1 MNMLYTHKPNYYFFA
16 HKFVLF
22 LEDYLKSHS
31 TEQQRT
37 SFNLQTIYDL
47 FGHDRAS
54 STTNLEGILNIADEY
69 ALDTDEGQQAL
80 IRAYHVHLDNHVL
93 TLEFNPKAVAC
104 LKGGQTI
111 VSPQAA

>member
-22 LEDYLKSHS
+22 LQDYLKSHPA
-31 TEQQRT
+31 EQKT

-47 FGHDRAS
+47 FSHDRAS

-69 ALDTDEGQQAL
+69 VLETDEGQQAL
-80 IRAYHVHLDNHVL
+80 IDSYHVHLDRHIL
-93 TLEFNPKAVAC
+93 TLEFNPKA
-104 LKGGQTI
+104 LKSLISGTQI
-111 VSPQAA
+111 ARPLAA

>member
-16 HKFVLF
+16 HKLVLF
-22 LEDYLKSHS
+22 LESHLKSHPL
-31 TEQQRT
+31 EKQT

-69 ALDTDEGQQAL
+69 VLETDEGQQSL
-80 IRAYHVHLDNHVL
+80 IRSYHVHLDNHVL
-93 TLEFNPKAVAC
+93 TLEFNPKAVDS
-104 LKGGQTI
+104 LKSGQTI
-111 VSPQAA
+111 VNPKVA

>member
-16 HKFVLF
+16 HKLVLF
-22 LEDYLKSHS
+22 LESYLKNHP
-31 TEQQRT
+31 TQEQT

-47 FGHDRAS
+47 FSHDRAS

-69 ALDTDEGQQAL
+69 VLETNEGQQPL
-80 IRAYHVHLDNHVL
+80 IRDYHVHLDNHVL
-93 TLEFNPKAVAC
+93 TLQFNAKAVAS
-104 LKGGQTI
+104 LKSGQII

>member
-16 HKFVLF
+16 HKLVLF
-22 LEDYLKSHS
+22 LESYLKNHPI
-31 TEQQRT
+31 EQQT

-47 FGHDRAS
+47 FSHDRAS

-69 ALDTDEGQQAL
+69 VLNTDEGQQAL

-93 TLEFNPKAVAC
+93 ALEFNPKAIAS
-104 LKGGQTI
+104 LKAGQSI

>member
-22 LEDYLKSHS
+22 LESYLKNHP
-31 TEQQRT
+31 TEEQT

-47 FGHDRAS
+47 FSHDRAS

-69 ALDTDEGQQAL
+69 VFETEDGLLPL
-80 IRAYHVHLDNHVL
+80 ISKHSVNLKNHVL
-93 TLEFNPKAVAC
+93 SLEFTPQALASLLSGHSLVNPKAA
-104 LKGGQTI
+104 
-111 VSPQAA
+111 

>member
-31 TEQQRT
+31 YEHET

-69 ALDTDEGQQAL
+69 VLETDEGQQSL
-80 IRAYHVHLDNHVL
+80 IRSYHVHLDNHVL
-93 TLEFNPKAVAC
+93 NLEFNTKAVES
-104 LKGGQTI
+104 LKAGQTI

>member
-22 LEDYLKSHS
+22 LESYLKSHP
-31 TEQQRT
+31 TEQQT

-47 FGHDRAS
+47 FSHDRAS

-69 ALDTDEGQQAL
+69 VLETDEGQQSL
-80 IRAYHVHLDNHVL
+80 IQSYHVHLDNHVL
-93 TLEFNPKAVAC
+93 TLAFNTKAVES
-104 LKGGQTI
+104 LKAGQTI